1 MYPVSIVSHSVNVML
16 WLFVCMKW
24 VQASWLGWNRGLS
37 WHRDVSLSWSPLEQS
52 LHTNEEQTFNRV
64 WLSLCMWIHMCVC
77 LWGLNK
83 GGDEAKITSSGLC
96 KLYLKAE
103 SPREHRTMC
112 HVSNQQMFARRFV
125 RFKIRVQLL
134 NQTTPNAMSC
144 WTFDRFEWFQEL
156 MFLSGFFF
164 YFSLSFWAALRLNL
178 EHSKHSL
185 LGIRQCC
192 HVKCILL
199 LNHFSPSLQ
208 NRTVT

>member
-1 MYPVSIVSHSVNVML
+1 ML
-16 WLFVCMKW
+16 CCGYLFVW
-24 VQASWLGWNRGLS
+24 SESRLLGWAGIGGYRD
-37 WHRDVSLSWSPLEQS
+37 RDVSLSWSPLEQS
-52 LHTNEEQTFNRV
+52 VHTNEEQTFNRV

-156 MFLSGFFF
+156 MFLSGVFFLF
-164 YFSLSFWAALRLNL
+164 FIVILSSSQIEFRALKAQPTGNQAVL
-178 EHSKHSL
+178 S
-185 LGIRQCC
+185 C
-192 HVKCILL
+192 
-199 LNHFSPSLQ
+199 
-208 NRTVT
+208 